1 MPPHPAGPRQPK
13 GRPRTT
19 PLLLPA
25 LAALLGLTLGD
36 PAPAV
41 AQAPDISYSRF
52 AVFRIPFQPDS
63 GERRLRQVQLYVST
77 NQGQSWQAAGAAA
90 PEQRYFEFRAPQDGL
105 YWFAVRTVDVDG
117 RPFPASMDGIRPGLK
132 VVVDTQAP
140 QVRLRELPPR
150 DAELAVEW
158 EVRDENLD
166 PTGLRLEYRPAGGGE
181 WTPLAADIPA
191 TGQHYFRPTTNAAVE
206 VRLRARDRADNQ
218 SEDKV
223 VLGGGAGRAP
233 VYQGESSV
241 GRPPESALRVVNS
254 TRFGINYEIKE
265 TGPSGVSAVELWYT
279 QDLSSRVWHK
289 YREESGPDVR
299 PPFQVEVNGEGLYG
313 FTLVVRSGVGL
324 GARPPQIGDQPQV
337 WVEVDLT
344 KPVVRIGNVDVGR
357 GADFGRLTVNWSA
370 SDKNLGR
377 QPITLSY
384 AEQTSGPWTTIA
396 ASLESSG
403 RYVWEMPKSGT
414 PYRFFV
420 RVEAQDKA
428 GNVGA
433 DLTANPVI
441 VDLAQP
447 KGVILSVDP
456 MTK

>member
-1 MPPHPAGPRQPK
+1 MPPLHAGPSGQAFR
-13 GRPRTT
+13 RAVLR
-19 PLLLPA
+19 LLAIVVMLVVTAAHPPQA
-25 LAALLGLTLGD
+25 LAQNGD
-36 PAPAV
+36 V
-41 AQAPDISYSRF
+41 SYSHF

-77 NQGQSWQAAGAAA
+77 NQGQSWQASGAAA
-90 PEQRYFEFRAPQDGL
+90 PEQRYFEFRAPQDGV

-117 RPFPASMDGIRPGLK
+117 RPFPASMDGARAGLK
-132 VVVDTQAP
+132 VVVDTQP
-140 QVRLRELPPR
+140 PRVRLRELPPR
-150 DAELAVEW
+150 EAELGVEW

-166 PTGLRLEYRPAGGGE
+166 PAGQRLEYRPVGGGE

-191 TGQHYFRPTTNAAVE
+191 TGQHYFRPPTNAAVE

-218 SEDKV
+218 AEEK
-223 VLGGGAGRAP
+223 LALGGAGARPP
-233 VYQGESSV
+233 VYQGESAGV
-241 GRPPESALRVVNS
+241 RPPESAVRIVNS

-279 QDLSSRVWHK
+279 QDLSCRVWHK
-289 YREESGPDVR
+289 YREESGPDVH

-324 GARPPQIGDQPQV
+324 GARPPQVGEQPQV

-357 GADFGRLTVNWSA
+357 GADFGRLTINWTA

-396 ASLESSG
+396 ASLENTG
-403 RYVWEMPKSGT
+403 RYVWEMPKAGT
-414 PYRFFV
+414 PYRFLV
-420 RVEAQDKA
+420 RAEAQDKA
-428 GNVGA
+428 GNVGS
-433 DLTANPVI
+433 DQTANPVI

-447 KGVILSVDP
+447 KGVILSVEP
-456 MTK
+456 VVK